1 MRTNWNGL
9 TGAPT
14 RARSSHDRDHRCFRS
29 SKMTRPE
36 PAFFYTFS
44 EGFLKDYCYKELF
57 CREGTA
63 DGCPCTHTSSCTDYS
78 LRDSTCSE
86 DHIHIPLSPKPV
98 IITSAIK
105 NIIHIYIIVSY
116 LINNQIPLRYKHF
129 VIKIMWKPF
138 ILYKRIPV
146 RHCLKRPESFH
157 DLILLF
163 FRSVFVYSGQK

>member
-1 MRTNWNGL
+1 MKEYIVDITDDAL
-9 TGAPT
+9 ADMDALYEYIATELQ
-14 RARSSHDRDHRCFRS
+14 S
-29 SKMTRPE
+29 PE
-36 PAFFYTFS
+36 NAIDQYN
-44 EGFLKDYCYKELF
+44 
-57 CREGTA
+57 R
-63 DGCPCTHTSSCTDYS
+63 
-78 LRDSTCSE
+78 
-86 DHIHIPLSPKPV
+86 IPLSPKPV

-163 FRSVFVYSGQK
+163 SRSVFVYSGQK